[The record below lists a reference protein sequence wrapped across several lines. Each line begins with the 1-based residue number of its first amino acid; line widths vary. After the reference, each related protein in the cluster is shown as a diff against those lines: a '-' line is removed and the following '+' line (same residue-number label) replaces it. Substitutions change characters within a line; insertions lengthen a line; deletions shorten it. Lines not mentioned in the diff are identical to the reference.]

1 MDMVAVDSSPMTGMR
16 DRKGRAARQRAPCHG
31 SVAAAERAPARSPES
46 GVTAPAAGMKSATA
60 SAGVES
66 AAAARVRSAASTAS
80 TAASTAVA
88 APTAAAAPTAWAMGQ
103 AGAGATQGDDE
114 GETGHDRQGA
124 DHQQILRRDRR
135 PPKWM

>member
-16 DRKGRAARQRAPCHG
+16 DRKGRTARQRAPCHG
-31 SVAAAERAPARSPES
+31 SVAAAESAPARSPES

-88 APTAAAAPTAWAMGQ
+88 APTAWAMGQ

>member
-1 MDMVAVDSSPMTGMR
+1 MDMVAVDSFPMTGMR

-31 SVAAAERAPARSPES
+31 SVAAAERAPGRSPES

-66 AAAARVRSAASTAS
+66 AAAARVRS
-80 TAASTAVA
+80 AASTAVA